1 MKFYPRL
8 KPFFVV
14 TALCLT
20 SFIGLTY
27 LLFQHFNLGTLLGS
41 TVAFG
46 LSLFFLVPIMK
57 NQTVEVTD
65 EGLVVSIFGTAMTLE
80 VQDLYQVLK
89 ERDGA
94 ISYRFEKG
102 DVLCQITPYA
112 YHDAEI
118 LQEHFSRIFNL
129 EKLRVEIIEQTRLSQ

>member
-1 MKFYPRL
+1 MKFYPRIKSL
-8 KPFFVV
+8 FVV

-41 TVAFG
+41 AVTFG

-65 EGLVVSIFGTAMTLE
+65 EGLVVSMFGTTMTLE
-80 VQDLYQVLK
+80 VQDLFQVLK
-89 ERDGA
+89 RRNGD

-102 DVLCQITPYA
+102 DVQCQITPYA
-112 YHDAEI
+112 YHDAEM
-118 LQEHFSRIFNL
+118 LQEHFNRIFNL
-129 EKLRVEIIEQTRLSQ
+129 EKLGVEIIEETRLK

>member
-1 MKFYPRL
+1 MKFYPL
-8 KPFFVV
+8 KRSLFVV

-27 LLFQHFNLGTLLGS
+27 LLFQQFNLFALLGS
-41 TVAFG
+41 GVTFG
-46 LSLFFLVPIMK
+46 LSLFFLFPIMK
-57 NQTVEVTD
+57 NQTVEITD
-65 EGLVVSIFGTAMTLE
+65 RGVVVSMFGTPITLE

-89 ERDGA
+89 RRNGD

-129 EKLRVEIIEQTRLSQ
+129 DELKVEIVEHRTNN

>member
-1 MKFYPRL
+1 MKFYPL
-8 KPFFVV
+8 KRSLFVV

-27 LLFQHFNLGTLLGS
+27 LLFQQFNLLTLLGS
-41 TVAFG
+41 GVTFG

-57 NQTVEVTD
+57 NQTVEITD
-65 EGLVVSIFGTAMTLE
+65 RGVVVSIFGTPITLD

-89 ERDGA
+89 SRDGVV
-94 ISYRFEKG
+94 SYRFEKG

-118 LQEHFSRIFNL
+118 LQEHFSRLFNL
-129 EKLRVEIIEQTRLSQ
+129 DKLKVEIVDNRTSN